1 MLVDAVNSA
10 SAMDVGF
17 VIARPPSL
25 AGRDKRCRR
34 SSLGGDCPVVYES
47 VRSDFR
53 L

>member
-34 SSLGGDCPVVYES
+34 SSLGGDCPVS
-47 VRSDFR
+47 LGISSF
-53 L
+53 